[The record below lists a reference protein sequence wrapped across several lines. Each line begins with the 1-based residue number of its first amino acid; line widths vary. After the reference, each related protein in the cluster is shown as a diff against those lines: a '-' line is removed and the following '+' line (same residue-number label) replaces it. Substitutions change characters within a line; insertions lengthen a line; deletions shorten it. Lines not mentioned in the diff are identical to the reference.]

1 MNWALLERTV
11 ELDSRT
17 LALVDGHTVRV
28 ITMNGI
34 SRTNRSQISID
45 D

>member
-11 ELDSRT
+11 ELASRT

-28 ITMNGI
+28 ITMHGI
-34 SRTNRSQISID
+34 SRTNRS
-45 D
+45 